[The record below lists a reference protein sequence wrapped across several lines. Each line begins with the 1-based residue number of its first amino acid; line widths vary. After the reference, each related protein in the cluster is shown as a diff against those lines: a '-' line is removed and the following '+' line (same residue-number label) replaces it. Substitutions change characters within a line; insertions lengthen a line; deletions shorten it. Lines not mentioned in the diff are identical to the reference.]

1 MMKISIIVPVYNVK
15 DYLDE
20 CVESV
25 VTQTY
30 QNFELVLVDDGSTDG
45 SDVLCDQYQEQYPQ
59 KLKVLHEMNGG
70 PFRARLIGVQAAT
83 GDVVIFLDADD
94 CLRMDALECIVRCF
108 HENTCDMVLYKT
120 GSWEKFSTI
129 QINELW
135 ETDKIFEG
143 ESKKRL
149 YEKIVCGEFSNNI
162 WLKAIRA
169 ECADWPHRFSQYFL
183 KNGEDL
189 LLSVHFMTNCNKIVC
204 LNEEIYYYRNRLG
217 SAVHSFNTQRKESI
231 KIVHTELEKYIDQWG
246 MPELKTLHNA
256 RKVSG
261 WISGLKLLMQNK
273 KVMGR
278 KAFKNELISISKD
291 PYFCDAYNNMEKLK
305 VSSYNR
311 LLACLLYYKQYFL
324 ISVLYSGVSIVK
336 KFKNR
341 RKHDR

>member
-1 MMKISIIVPVYNVK
+1 MKISVVIPAYNVE
-15 DYLDE
+15 DYLAE
-20 CVESV
+20 CIESV
-25 VTQTY
+25 IRQTY
-30 QNFELVLVDDGSTDG
+30 QDFEIVLVDDGSVDQSG
-45 SDVLCDQYQEQYPQ
+45 SICDQYMLLYPQ
-59 KLKVLHEMNGG
+59 KIKAIHTKNGG
-70 PFRARLIGVQAAT
+70 PFQARLIGIQEST
-83 GDVVIFLDADD
+83 GDFLAFLDADD
-94 CLRMDALECIVRCF
+94 CFCEDALEKILGCF
-108 HENTCDMVLYKT
+108 KREQCDMVIFNT
-120 GSWEKFSTI
+120 GECMAFSTI
-129 QINELW
+129 PVNHDL
-135 ETDKIFEG
+135 DKGAIFEG
-143 ESKKRL
+143 ISKKEL
-149 YEKIVCGEFSNNI
+149 YYRVIEGLVPNCV
-162 WLKAIRA
+162 WLRAVKA
-169 ECADWPHRFSQYFL
+169 ECIKIPEHFYQCNARH
-183 KNGEDL
+183 GEDL
-189 LLSVHFMTNCNKIVC
+189 LFSVHLMTCCQKIVYMDEK
-204 LNEEIYYYRNRLG
+204 LYYYRNRPG
-217 SAVHSFNTQRKESI
+217 SAIHSFNIRRKESV

-246 MPELKTLHNA
+246 MPELKPLHNA